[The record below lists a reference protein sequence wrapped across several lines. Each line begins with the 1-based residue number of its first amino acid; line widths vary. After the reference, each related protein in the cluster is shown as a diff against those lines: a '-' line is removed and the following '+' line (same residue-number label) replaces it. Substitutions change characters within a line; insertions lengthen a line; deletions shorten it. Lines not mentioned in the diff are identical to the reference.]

1 MNWELFAAFMVV
13 AAILFITP
21 GPVVTLVIATGASH
35 GIAVRGLATVAG
47 SSVGLALLLTAIALG
62 LTWVLQ
68 PAATIFEMLRYVG
81 AAYLVWG
88 RHRSVAQRRKAC
100 FRCAERPREFPARP
114 RGWRSPI
121 PRRSCF
127 LRPFYRNSSSP
138 DCPGAAARDHLR
150 DVGRAGG
157 DVRFRLGR
165 RRRTEPRVALEAS
178 ARDAAWPGIGRGAG
192 RRRRLAVVGAATGR
206 A

>member
-1 MNWELFAAFMVV
+1 MVV
-13 AAILFITP
+13 ATILFITP

-35 GIAVRGLATVAG
+35 DIPVRRLATVAG

-68 PAATIFEMLRYVG
+68 HGATIFEMLRYVG
-81 AAYLVWG
+81 AAYLVWVGIGAWRNAGKPASVVPSG
-88 RHRSVAQRRKAC
+88 RAS
-100 FRCAERPREFPARP
+100 
-114 RGWRSPI
+114 
-121 PRRSCF
+121 F
-127 LRPFYRNSSSP
+127 LRGRAGGALQSQDDRVFYGISAAIRRAQTAQ
-138 DCPGAAARDHLR
+138 GAAARDHLR

-178 ARDAAWPGIGRGAG
+178 ARDAA
-192 RRRRLAVVGAATGR
+192 
-206 A
+206 